1 MKSTLL
7 FLIIAIG
14 CVSVSS
20 AENLTTKCKQPII
33 NVNTTNINPITCALC
48 ETAVKIVDYEV
59 KTFNAS
65 IVVVEKIVADLCCL
79 IGGEPVYK
87 ECLPI
92 LDKVQKIINWITKG
106 LPPKEICQKLSMC

>member
-1 MKSTLL
+1 MKYTLL
-7 FLIIAIG
+7 LLILAIG
-14 CVSVSS
+14 CVSISS
-20 AENLTTKCKQPII
+20 AEIVTTQCKKTII
-33 NVNTTNINPITCALC
+33 NINTTNVNPITCSLC
-48 ETAVKIVDYEV
+48 ETAVKIIDYEV

-87 ECLPI
+87 ECIPI

-106 LPPKEICQKLSMC
+106 LPPKKICQKLDMC